1 MAQYQYRNVMEG
13 LVEQE
18 VARQLSKLP
27 GQMVSYLRPVE
38 IVTYALNRLPAL
50 YACSERGV
58 DQQTRKAKQ
67 EQGPQIVQAVRW
79 AIMAVQQDP
88 LRKFVPIKPAEQDQI
103 LVELRQLL
111 QDDTITWENLPQA
124 IEQALA
130 MVYNTPETA
139 AHHSSPSVAPAA
151 NAKADPPDSDHV
163 KSALTW
169 QDYKKRYRNAR
180 FSNQIHPPN
189 R

>member
-1 MAQYQYRNVMEG
+1 MSKYEYRNVMET

-18 VARQLSKLP
+18 VSRQLSKLSA
-27 GQMVSYLRPVE
+27 QMVNYLRPVE

-58 DQQTRKAKQ
+58 EQQIKRAKQ

-103 LVELRQLL
+103 LLELRTLL
-111 QDDTITWENLPQA
+111 GDESVTWENLPQA
-124 IEQALA
+124 IEQALSTVA
-130 MVYNTPETA
+130 YEETTNPKMTEKPQP
-139 AHHSSPSVAPAA
+139 SSEEP
-151 NAKADPPDSDHV
+151 DHV
-163 KSALTW
+163 KSAITW
-169 QDYKKRYRNAR
+169 QDYKKRYRNTR
-180 FSNQIHPPN
+180 FSNNVHPPN